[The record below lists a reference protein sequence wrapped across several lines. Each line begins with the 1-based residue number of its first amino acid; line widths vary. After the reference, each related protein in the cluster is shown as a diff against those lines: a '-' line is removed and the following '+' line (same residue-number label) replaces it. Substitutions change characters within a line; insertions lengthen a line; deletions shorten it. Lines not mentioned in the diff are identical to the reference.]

1 MSNATTAEKDA
12 ASQPNTPLAAADAT
26 SVRQTINRPKSSRPR
41 VVVIGGGFG
50 GLEAVKAL
58 RGDEVD
64 VTLIDRSNHHLF
76 QPLLYQVAT
85 AGLVPADIARPLR
98 EIFRHQRN
106 VEVVLSEV
114 RRVDVEGRKVITE
127 DLVIE
132 YDFLIV
138 ATGSRHS
145 YFGHDD
151 WEKFAP
157 GLKNLSDAVE
167 IRKRMLVAFEIAEK
181 AVDQSERDAAM
192 TFVIVGG
199 GPTGVEMAGAISEIA
214 RHTMTRD
221 FRHIESAKAKVLVIE
236 GGEHILGAYPADL
249 AANGK
254 RQLESIGV
262 EVYEG
267 LQVTNVTADG
277 VEVKGGRFI
286 PARTVVWAA
295 GNAASPLG
303 KSLGA
308 PTDKAGRVVVN
319 EDLTIPN
326 HPEVQVIGDM
336 ANFSHQTGKPLPGVS
351 PTAMQMGRHSA
362 RNILET
368 ISGGKPMKFEYWDKG
383 TMATIGRNKAV
394 ADLHWVHFG
403 GFLAWI
409 SWAAIHLFYLVG
421 YRNRFAVM
429 GEWIWNYVT
438 FYKGS
443 RLITGTQDGFD
454 NLRHPAPGAE
464 PDVAPATAVTSAPG
478 SSKP

>member
-1 MSNATTAEKDA
+1 MIMSTTTIDKPPAEPALTPATTNPIQKPRAG
-12 ASQPNTPLAAADAT
+12 
-26 SVRQTINRPKSSRPR
+26 RPR
-41 VVVIGGGFG
+41 VVVVGGGFG
-50 GLEAVKAL
+50 GMEAVKGL

-64 VTLIDRSNHHLF
+64 VTLVDRSNHHLF

-85 AGLVPADIARPLR
+85 AGLVPSDIAAPLR
-98 EIFRHQRN
+98 EIFRHQQN

-114 RRVDVEGRKVITE
+114 RRVDVEAREVITE
-127 DLVIE
+127 DLVLP
-132 YDFLIV
+132 YDFLIL
-138 ATGSRHS
+138 ATGARHS
-145 YFGHDD
+145 YFGHDE
-151 WEKFAP
+151 WERFAP

-181 AVDQSERDAAM
+181 AVEQSERAAAM

-221 FRHIESAKAKVLVIE
+221 FRHIDSANAKVILIE
-236 GGEHILGAYPADL
+236 GSPHILGAYPPDL
-249 AANGK
+249 SENGK

-262 EVYEG
+262 EVHEG
-267 LQVTNVTADG
+267 LQVTNVTAEG
-277 VEVKGGRFI
+277 VEVKGGQFI
-286 PARTVVWAA
+286 PARTVIGAA

-303 KSLGA
+303 KTLGA
-308 PTDKAGRVVVN
+308 EVDKVGRVVVN
-319 EDLTIPN
+319 EDLTIPG

-351 PTAMQMGRHSA
+351 PTAMQEGRHAA

-368 ISGGKPMKFEYWDKG
+368 TAGGQPMKFHYWDKG
-383 TMATIGRNKAV
+383 TLATIGRNKAV
-394 ADLHWVHFG
+394 ADLNFVHFG
-403 GFLAWI
+403 GFFALVAW
-409 SWAAIHLFYLVG
+409 ACIHLFYLIG
-421 YRNRFAVM
+421 FRNRFAVM
-429 GEWIWNYVT
+429 ISWLYSYVT

-454 NLRHPAPGAE
+454 ALRHPAPGSE
-464 PDVAPATAVTSAPG
+464 PECAPQEALQTAAG